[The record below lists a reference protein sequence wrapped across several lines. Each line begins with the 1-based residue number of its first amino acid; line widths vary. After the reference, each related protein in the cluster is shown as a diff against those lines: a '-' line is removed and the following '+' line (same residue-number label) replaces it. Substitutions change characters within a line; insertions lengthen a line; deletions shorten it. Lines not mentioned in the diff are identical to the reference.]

1 MSEQDP
7 HPGGE
12 GEEEEVSPNQL
23 PLLHQFDWTLLQLAV
38 QRTNK
43 ANQDLG
49 ELFIH
54 NMKQP
59 L

>member
-49 ELFIH
+49 ELFISYTI
-54 NMKQP
+54 
-59 L
+59 

>member
-7 HPGGE
+7 HPEGE
-12 GEEEEVSPNQL
+12 GEEEVSPNQL

-49 ELFIH
+49 ELFISYTI
-54 NMKQP
+54 
-59 L
+59 